1 MEDTGKLILRL
12 MTAGLILFHGVH
24 KIFYGAAFIGGA
36 LAQLHLPAFVL
47 YGVYVGEVVAPLFI
61 IIGLWTRVAS
71 LVVVFNMVVA
81 IGLEAYRNAFVI
93 QRTGAW
99 GLETEA
105 FYLLGALVIF
115 FIGAGRYGVT
125 QGKGR
130 LD

>member
-1 MEDTGKLILRL
+1 MLVKLSRR
-12 MTAGLILFHGVH
+12 FSSS
-24 KIFYGAAFIGGA
+24 F
-36 LAQLHLPAFVL
+36 
-47 YGVYVGEVVAPLFI
+47 
-61 IIGLWTRVAS
+61 GLWARVAS

-99 GLETEA
+99 GLEAEA
-105 FYLLGALVIF
+105 FYLLAALVIF
-115 FIGAGRYGVT
+115 FIGAGKYSVT